1 MSNLNQLELSV
12 ENLNN
17 SVSKLKDILKDYSK
31 LEHIAEKYDR
41 QSEQLKNLSKS
52 FKESA
57 RIARLRN

>member
-17 SVSKLKDILKDYSK
+17 SASKLKDILEDYSK

-41 QSEQLKNLSKS
+41 QAEQLKNLSKS

>member
-12 ENLNN
+12 KNLNN
-17 SVSKLKDILKDYSK
+17 SAAKLKDILGDYSK
-31 LEHIAEKYDR
+31 LEHIAEKYNS
-41 QSEQLKNLSKS
+41 QAEQLKNLSKS

>member
-17 SVSKLKDILKDYSK
+17 SVAKLKGILKDYSK
-31 LEHIAEKYDR
+31 LERIAEKYDI
-41 QSEQLKNLSKS
+41 QAEQLKNLSKS

-57 RIARLRN
+57 RIAKLRN